1 MSSRLQIVWEPSQQM
16 VHARTSSHRRREQAG
31 ASPGHQMSSWHCLQ
45 TSMQIT
51 AMTLQARIQ
60 VHFWHTCN
68 MGMHL
73 LPHGAAMAWLQGLYL
88 ISAVSCSSQCASS
101 LDCFEST
108 PLQTGRATAC
118 MDTALR
124 LCPGAA
130 PKTDLLM
137 HGAMLHQYAEHW
149 CTCCAQDNS
158 SLHWRSASRRLEAL
172 QSPAWCLAKGQGAL
186 QQRATRHHG
195 RHQSLPS
202 KPLGAAAQSARA
214 SCRQHPP

>member
-1 MSSRLQIVWEPSQQM
+1 MPSENPLGNLQGLPKSHSSPIAVDLLLPRGALSSRIAMSSRLQIVWEPSQQM

-73 LPHGAAMAWLQGLYL
+73 LPHGAAMAWLRGLYQ

-101 LDCFEST
+101 LDFSEST

-118 MDTALR
+118 MDTF
-124 LCPGAA
+124 
-130 PKTDLLM
+130 
-137 HGAMLHQYAEHW
+137 
-149 CTCCAQDNS
+149 
-158 SLHWRSASRRLEAL
+158 
-172 QSPAWCLAKGQGAL
+172 
-186 QQRATRHHG
+186 
-195 RHQSLPS
+195 
-202 KPLGAAAQSARA
+202 
-214 SCRQHPP
+214 